1 MKLKK
6 SQIKEFIR
14 HSIYEILSEED
25 VKDKT
30 IKYKDDEGNEKEATV
45 GGILKKGED
54 HPAYKDAKAMVDKDS
69 GKEEPEAKKTTIS
82 ANPFAK
88 DDEKE
93 REPETDYEK
102 RLASFGDPADDDD
115 DDEDDEYLQPAEA
128 AFDKIDDFMSDHEGD
143 IPDEYTDALENIQDD
158 LQNAGDDQEVA
169 ELESKAEKIMNDIEQ
184 MGIKGEFDKETSTEE
199 KFSSIAKQQKN
210 MDKMEGKLDDLYKK
224 VEDKAIEAEEKY
236 GPQSK
241 EAQKANNKVYAMEDA
256 LKSVKGNFMSN
267 SNMDLDDVDTSGN
280 PSAQQYAD
288 MWKNNLMKLSKG
300 EGQFKKLSPDAK
312 NLAIKFLEKGG
323 IEIPGE
329 KEQAAEKPSE
339 DWKND
344 EQAWAD
350 QWDQVQSDYQE
361 WKDNIEDTKREFE
374 DDPSDENREN
384 YEDDKEELKKAREK
398 FLAFQK
404 VGRENDWLEESI
416 KESIH
421 ESVKPRR
428 STVKEIKTWMKTL
441 EENRYRK
448 IVQADARRVA
458 WFVNNNLA
466 EDYEQMPKSIR
477 KKWSRANY
485 GRERYLAKEF
495 MKHKKSEQKLREMVR
510 ESIMDLVT
518 EAKVEIAVDLK
529 DFNKVKKIV
538 KKIKGELVKHP
549 FAKKT
554 FGVKVDKNMYDKAL
568 EFLMKNKIDVRG

>member
-466 EDYEQMPKSIR
+466 EDYEQMPKSIV